1 MSMRRGDAYPRKL
14 RQQLMTLVLGED
26 ERKRISQISGCSGS
40 LGRLPTQVTLL
51 PRIARGR

>member
-40 LGRLPTQVTLL
+40 LGRVPTQVTLL